1 MPDDPVP
8 GPETTGSMPAASSVE
23 PAPAAPVSTAA
34 VPSTSTAAVT
44 GTHDDDPIMGAA
56 QAAGNLA
63 PWKKGARW
71 EVVVAQGVIL
81 GIAGLIIWLAPGFG
95 ASAALQL
102 IAVLLLAVA
111 LLSTWR
117 IMRGQVA
124 PQRMA
129 TVAFRAGVGV
139 TVGLITVIGAFIVE
153 DRDAGTVALAIILGV
168 GLVLY
173 GLVALLTAFARRAP
187 GSGIPVVA
195 LIVAALTVIVG
206 LMLVINGRNG
216 IASLQGTFTL
226 LGILMLL
233 AGLGFLG
240 YGWMLRSDQ
249 MPPGDEESS

>member
-1 MPDDPVP
+1 
-8 GPETTGSMPAASSVE
+8 
-23 PAPAAPVSTAA
+23 
-34 VPSTSTAAVT
+34 
-44 GTHDDDPIMGAA
+44 MGAA
-56 QAAGNLA
+56 KSLGGAA

-71 EVVVAQGVIL
+71 EVVVTQGVIL
-81 GIAGLIIWLAPGFG
+81 GVAGLIIWLAPGFG

-102 IAVLLLAVA
+102 IAVLLLAMA

-117 IMRGQVA
+117 ILRGAVA

-139 TVGLITVIGAFIVE
+139 TVGIITVLGAFIVE
-153 DRDAGTVALAIILGV
+153 DRNIGTVALAIVLGV

-173 GLVALLTAFARRAP
+173 GVVALLTTFARREP

-195 LIVAALTVIVG
+195 LIIAALTVIVG

-216 IASLQGTFTL
+216 IDSLQSTFTL

-240 YGWMLRSDQ
+240 YGWMLRSAQIEPAASD
-249 MPPGDEESS
+249 D

>member
-8 GPETTGSMPAASSVE
+8 SPATPSTAA
-23 PAPAAPVSTAA
+23 PRPAAPVTSAST
-34 VPSTSTAAVT
+34 PSAPPSVATGGPTA
-44 GTHDDDPIMGAA
+44 DDPIMGAA
-56 QAAGNLA
+56 QAAGGLA

-71 EVVVAQGVIL
+71 EVVITQGIVL
-81 GIAGLIIWLAPGFG
+81 AVAGLIIWLAPGFG

-102 IAVLLLAVA
+102 IALLLLAMA

-117 IMRGQVA
+117 ILRGQVA

-153 DRDAGTVALAIILGV
+153 DRNVGTVALAIILGV

-173 GLVALLTAFARRAP
+173 GLVALVTTFARREP

-195 LIVAALTVIVG
+195 LIISALTVIVG
-206 LMLVINGRNG
+206 LMLIINGRNG
-216 IASLQGTFTL
+216 IDSLQSTFTL

-240 YGWMLRSDQ
+240 YGWMLRSAQ
-249 MPPGDEESS
+249 MPPGEAE